1 MSENNKILLEIFYQK
16 SFNIILNLRK
26 IFYE

>member
-1 MSENNKILLEIFYQK
+1 MSENNKILLEIFHQK

>member
-1 MSENNKILLEIFYQK
+1 MPEKNKILLETFHQK